1 MFTKRLTSMAAA
13 TLIAGLGIGG
23 TAHAVPQVLVQSNIQ
38 INNFLITS
46 TSTGAQLNLSQ
57 FVPGSVNASNTANL
71 AASLNGPS
79 ATNGGF
85 SGLGAPLDLLQRSAG
100 ANPFGENDF
109 SLAVPPPTTSFSR
122 ADMNLQGTSINPG
135 GPPTLGATSQ
145 LVNTTSLF
153 GSPQTGDASGNVNVN
168 AVFRFS
174 LVETTGLIITFSA
187 ITQLLSYMD
196 GTAGFGFAD
205 IRLGTA
211 AYSWVA
217 TIASNAGEVFR
228 WQPNGIVDGIFGGV
242 ETADECSLTSSV
254 SRLTDGLTERLC
266 ESKLFRAQT
275 NLLAANTEY
284 TLSIR
289 QLVATDATL
298 TGVPEP
304 TSLALVGL
312 ALAGLGVA
320 SRRRRA

>member
-1 MFTKRLTSMAAA
+1 MAAA

-79 ATNGGF
+79 VTNGGT
-85 SGLGAPLDLLQRSAG
+85 SGLGASLDLLQRSVG
-100 ANPFGENDF
+100 ANPFGENNF

-122 ADMNLQGTSINPG
+122 ADMNLQGTSINPFPLG
-135 GPPTLGATSQ
+135 APTPGATSQ

-174 LVETTGLIITFSA
+174 LVETTGLIITFGA
-187 ITQLLSYMD
+187 VTQLLSYMG

-205 IRLGTA
+205 VRLGTA

-217 TIASNAGEVFR
+217 TIADGAGEVFR
-228 WQPNGIVDGIFGGV
+228 WQPNGVRDEIFGGT
-242 ETADECSLTSSV
+242 EFLDECSLTSTI
-254 SRLTDGLTERLC
+254 SRLTDGTTQRLC

-275 NLLAANTEY
+275 GLLAAGTEY

-289 QLVATDATL
+289 QTATTDATL